1 MSAHP
6 IPQQELIKLVY
17 TRLLTGLLIMILI
30 LFLPAGTL
38 AYWQA
43 WLYLGCLVIPMLI
56 VLNFWLRKD
65 PELLERR
72 MRMREKEVAQ
82 KKIIRVS
89 YFIFPL
95 FFLLPGFDY
104 RFGWSSVPVWLVII
118 ADCIVLI
125 GYGLF
130 VLTIRENRFAS
141 RIIEVQNGQ
150 RVITTGP
157 YSLVRHPMYLGV
169 MLIYFLTPLALGSYW
184 ALLSSIWIVPIL
196 AARIIN
202 EEKVLE
208 RDLPGY
214 LEYQQKT
221 RFRII
226 PGIW

>member
-6 IPQQELIKLVY
+6 IPQQDLIRLVY
-17 TRLLTGLLIMILI
+17 TRLFIGVLIMILI

-43 WLYLGCLVIPMLI
+43 WVYLGCLVIPMLI

-82 KKIIRVS
+82 KKIIRAS

-184 ALLSSIWIVPIL
+184 ALLISIWILPIL

-221 RFRII
+221 RYRII